1 MPNQNPEQKARDQI
15 DAQIRASGWVIQ
27 NANAIDFNEGQG
39 QAVREY
45 ITDCGP
51 ADYVFF
57 VDRRPVGV
65 NEAKKETLG
74 QNITTVETQTE
85 NYAAAKLKWVQ
96 HTGQPLPFLYESTG
110 ILTRFTDQRDPKP
123 RSREVFTF
131 HRPETLRA
139 MLAKEK
145 SLRSRL
151 QDLPV
156 LDPIDLRDC
165 QVASIA
171 GLDWSVKKAK
181 PRSLVQMATGS
192 GKTFALIR
200 RACGIDEKLT
210 PFDATVRRNFQTW
223 IMGKHAGIPTE
234 QKFTE
239 AQTAWLQ
246 LIRDHLMTSLR
257 FERDD
262 LDFAPFDAQGG
273 LGKMHQ
279 LFGDQMDGLIE
290 ELNGELVA

>member
-234 QKFTE
+234 QG
-239 AQTAWLQ
+239 
-246 LIRDHLMTSLR
+246 I
-257 FERDD
+257 
-262 LDFAPFDAQGG
+262 
-273 LGKMHQ
+273 
-279 LFGDQMDGLIE
+279 
-290 ELNGELVA
+290 